1 MSDTPETED
10 VPAMNAID
18 EAAAEWVQRR
28 QFWNWSETDQTALDG
43 WLAQSM
49 AHRVAY
55 WRLNAAYART
65 ERLSALRR
73 PASGE
78 GAARLR
84 FTPLITGIAASV
96 AIALAAGLVAANVF
110 LRPHERTFET
120 PVGGHQIV
128 SFADGT
134 RIELNTNTEIRA
146 RMTTGER
153 TIWLDRGE
161 AYFQVKHDAAHP
173 FVVMIGDRRVTDL
186 GTRFVIRRA
195 TSETQVAVVQGA
207 VRFDA
212 PGVQSAAHTATLHPG
227 DVATATTD
235 SMSIAKRSTRDLGR
249 ELSWRRGV
257 VVFDRTTLAD
267 AASEFNRY
275 NRRKIV
281 ISDPAAASL
290 AIDGTF
296 ATTDEA
302 AFIDAA
308 RTIFGLHVDSDGK
321 DIVISR

>member
-1 MSDTPETED
+1 MSEAPETED
-10 VPAMNAID
+10 VPPMNAID
-18 EAAAEWVQRR
+18 QAAAEWVQRR
-28 QFWNWSETDQTALDG
+28 RFWNWSDTDQLDLDR
-43 WLAQSM
+43 WLEQSM

-65 ERLSALRR
+65 ERLTALRR
-73 PASGE
+73 P
-78 GAARLR
+78 GAEVAAQFR
-84 FTPLITGIAASV
+84 FSPLITGIAASLV
-96 AIALAAGLVAANVF
+96 LALGAGLFAAHA
-110 LRPHERTFET
+110 LLHPHDRTFET
-120 PVGGHQIV
+120 PVGGHQAV

-146 RMTTGER
+146 RMTTQER
-153 TIWLDRGE
+153 IVWLDRGE

-173 FVVMIGDRRVTDL
+173 FVVMIGNRRVTDL
-186 GTRFVIRRA
+186 GTRFVIRTA
-195 TSETQVAVVQGA
+195 ASQTEVAVVQGS

-212 PGVQSAAHTATLHPG
+212 PGVQSAAYTATLRPG
-227 DVATATTD
+227 DVATATAD
-235 SMSIAKRSTRDLGR
+235 SMSIAKRTSRDLSR
-249 ELSWRRGV
+249 ELGWRRGV

-281 ISDPAAASL
+281 IADPAAASL

-296 ATTDEA
+296 ATTDEE

-308 RTIFGLHVDSDGK
+308 RTIFGLHVDGSGNG
-321 DIVISR
+321 IVISR